1 MKDFYLRNERLI
13 LGVAMFASLLL
24 AWEGLARG
32 WWADLWQPLFGEA
45 AARLRVKPIFISSP
59 TAVAAAA
66 WTLFVET
73 GEIWPHLRLSL
84 FELFC
89 GLSLAV
95 AIGIPFGLLSG
106 RYRRLAH
113 ATEPFMAGL
122 NATPQVA
129 FLPLIVLWL
138 GTGLGTR
145 IFIIFLLALIPIFIS
160 AFAAVRT
167 LDAKLMKVATSF
179 GASEWFLFRS
189 IILPGSVPFLLTG
202 LRLAI
207 GRGMIGIVVGELYGS
222 ATGLGLMINRA
233 GSTFQTDVVF
243 VGVFTIVILGLA
255 LGEAV
260 RRVEARVEVWRP
272 NAGGLET

>member
-1 MKDFYLRNERLI
+1 MKAFYLRNERLI
-13 LGVAMFASLLL
+13 LGLVMGASLLV

-32 WWADLWQPLFGEA
+32 WWADLLQPLLGA
-45 AARLRVKPIFISSP
+45 DAARLRIKPIFISSP
-59 TAVAAAA
+59 TAVVAAA
-66 WTLFVET
+66 WTLYVET
-73 GEIWPHLRLSL
+73 GAIWPHLGLSL

-89 GLSLAV
+89 GLGFAV
-95 AIGIPFGLLSG
+95 VVGIPFGLLSG
-106 RYRRLAH
+106 RYRRLAY
-113 ATEPFMAGL
+113 ASEPFMAAL

-129 FLPLIVLWL
+129 FLPLIILWL

-145 IFIIFLLALIPIFIS
+145 IFIIFLLALLPVFIA

-167 LDAKLMKVATSF
+167 LDAKLMKVAASF
-179 GASEWFLFRS
+179 GSSEWFLFRS

-243 VGVFTIVILGLA
+243 VGVVTLVVLGLA

-260 RRVEARVEVWRP
+260 RRVEAKVEVWRP
-272 NAGGLET
+272 NAGGIET